1 MTTGPNLADSV
12 LVDDLET
19 LYEGY
24 LRIDRYRLTHAKFD
38 GGRTPA
44 LSRELMERGHAVALL
59 PYDPSAD
66 RVVLI
71 EQFRIGAYAGGFHP
85 WLVEIVAGIIDAG
98 ESPEAVVRREARE
111 ETGLETGRLEAIG
124 HYLTS
129 PGCTSES
136 LRIYCGEVDSEAA
149 GGIHGLPD
157 EGEDIRVFTLPFD
170 EAAMLLTTG
179 GFTNFPIVLA
189 MQWLMIN
196 RERVRSLWAAQ
207 A

>member
-1 MTTGPNLADSV
+1 MTDGPNLADSI
-12 LVDDLET
+12 LVEDLES
-19 LYEGY
+19 LYQGY
-24 LRIDRYRLTHAKFD
+24 LRIDHYRLTHAKFD
-38 GGRTPA
+38 GGRTPV

-59 PYDPSAD
+59 PYDPVSD
-66 RVVLI
+66 CVVLI
-71 EQFRIGAYAGGFHP
+71 EQFRIGAYAAGFHP
-85 WLVEIVAGIIDAG
+85 WLVEIVAGIIDAQ
-98 ESPEAVVRREARE
+98 ESPEAVARREARE
-111 ETGLETGRLEAIG
+111 ETGLEIGRLEPIG

-136 LRIYCGEVDSEAA
+136 LRIYCGEVDSETA

-170 EAAMLLTTG
+170 EAAMALTTG

-196 RERVRSLWAAQ
+196 RERVRSLWAT
-207 A
+207 

>member
-1 MTTGPNLADSV
+1 MANGPNLADTIM
-12 LVDDLET
+12 VDDLET

-24 LRIDRYRLTHAKFD
+24 LRIDRYRLTHAKFG
-38 GGRTPA
+38 GGRTPV
-44 LSRELMERGHAVALL
+44 LSREVMERGHAVALL

-66 RVVLI
+66 CVVLI
-71 EQFRIGAYAGGFHP
+71 EQFRIGAYAAGLHP

-98 ESPEAVVRREARE
+98 EDPEAVARRETRE
-111 ETGLETGRLEAIG
+111 ETGLEIGRLEAIG
-124 HYLTS
+124 RYLTS

-136 LRIYCGEVDSEAA
+136 LRIYCGEVDSAAA

-196 RERVRSLWAAQ
+196 RERVRSLWHAYE
-207 A
+207 

>member
-1 MTTGPNLADSV
+1 MTDGPNLADSI
-12 LVDDLET
+12 LVEDLES
-19 LYEGY
+19 LYQGY
-24 LRIDRYRLTHAKFD
+24 LRIDHYRLTHAKFD
-38 GGRTPA
+38 GGRTPV

-59 PYDPSAD
+59 PYDPVSD
-66 RVVLI
+66 CVVLI
-71 EQFRIGAYAGGFHP
+71 EQFRIGAYAAGFHP
-85 WLVEIVAGIIDAG
+85 WLVEIVAGIIDAQ
-98 ESPEAVVRREARE
+98 ESPEAVARREAHE
-111 ETGLETGRLEAIG
+111 ETGLEIGRLEPIG

-136 LRIYCGEVDSEAA
+136 LRIYCGEVDSETA

-170 EAAMLLTTG
+170 EAAMALTTG

-196 RERVRSLWAAQ
+196 RERVRSLWAT
-207 A
+207 